1 MGRVK
6 IAPTPRNTALNDAMR
21 RAAANITSS
30 SSHNVELARPL
41 PLPDPPSRQSAKQP
55 LKSAAKPQPPQVV
68 ARLSREA
75 TKDRSSVESQKR
87 KSESIEPSAPPSK
100 KAATDK
106 LVLRSASTLA
116 PTSKEQTSDKATS
129 RASSK
134 ANSVEPTRR
143 STRSNKTASTVTTNS
158 AVESKSTPAN
168 KPGRAGRAQKKT
180 VKAAPNSSPEENAR
194 KAAVVMLQGEEILQD
209 GEAAE
214 NTDSPSAARSTQA
227 SLRANSS
234 QASTPAPTAPAT
246 PVIQSISTLDP
257 ALSASPSGSP
267 SPANNTA
274 ATDTVHSASPVMVT
288 TSPLNNNV
296 ALGLPINTY
305 GSPPPPMVNH
315 SVPVAYAYPA
325 PDVTPVPYP
334 YGHMNGFHTDPTH
347 TYHPNGYMAAE
358 KALADGGSASS
369 ADSGYVTSQPF
380 QMHPY
385 MNAPS
390 LYNNGFVPPYP
401 PLLPANQMPPIHFVS
416 HTKGQKVKGRPTP
429 RNAKTP
435 EDDRNGRNIANTYPR
450 KQPFKAQIEFPGYP
464 PANAPIPRDYTLW
477 EVCQN
482 FPNSLRENSLLPF
495 VQREW
500 SANEV
505 CACLKEDAREILNSR
520 PGKDKTM
527 VFQKRMERI
536 KKDLIAKGEY
546 EELVHGDMMREDGRP
561 TWVKRGN
568 VRRK

>member
-1 MGRVK
+1 M
-6 IAPTPRNTALNDAMR
+6 
-21 RAAANITSS
+21 
-30 SSHNVELARPL
+30 
-41 PLPDPPSRQSAKQP
+41 
-55 LKSAAKPQPPQVV
+55 
-68 ARLSREA
+68 
-75 TKDRSSVESQKR
+75 DRSSVESQKR

-100 KAATDK
+100 KAATEK

-116 PTSKEQTSDKATS
+116 PTSKEQSSDKATS

-134 ANSVEPTRR
+134 AKSIEPTRR
-143 STRSNKTASTVTTNS
+143 STRSNKTASNVTTNS
-158 AVESKSTPAN
+158 AVESKKTAAN
-168 KPGRAGRAQKKT
+168 KPTRASRAQKKT
-180 VKAAPNSSPEENAR
+180 AKAAPNFSPEE
-194 KAAVVMLQGEEILQD
+194 KAHKEAVVMLQGKNILQD
-209 GEAAE
+209 GDAAE
-214 NTDSPSAARSTQA
+214 DTDSPSAARSTQA
-227 SLRANSS
+227 TPRDQSS
-234 QASTPAPTAPAT
+234 QASTPAPAT
-246 PVIQSISTLDP
+246 PVIQAISTLDP
-257 ALSASPSGSP
+257 ALSASTSESP
-267 SPANNTA
+267 TPANDTA
-274 ATDTVHSASPVMVT
+274 LIDTGHSESPVMVT
-288 TSPLNNNV
+288 TSPLNGNT
-296 ALGLPINTY
+296 ALGLPYNAY
-305 GSPPPPMVNH
+305 GGPPVPMTSP

-334 YGHMNGFHTDPTH
+334 YGPMNGFVTDPTH
-347 TYHPNGYMAAE
+347 NYHPNGYLSAE

-385 MNAPS
+385 MNVPS
-390 LYNNGFVPPYP
+390 PYNNGFVPPYP

-429 RNAKTP
+429 RNAKTL
-435 EDDRNGRNIANTYPR
+435 EDDNSGRNIANTYPR

-500 SANEV
+500 SANEL

-546 EELVHGDMMREDGRP
+546 HGLVTGDMMREDGRP